1 MPEEFVKVASVGDV
15 APGKCKPVRV
25 GDEEILLANINGS
38 IHAISDICSHAY
50 AALSEGDF
58 SGEEVECP
66 LHGSAFN
73 VLTGEC
79 MNPPANENVPVYPVR
94 IEGDDIL
101 VGPA

>member
-1 MPEEFVKVASVGDV
+1 MPEEFVKVAQVGEV
-15 APGKCKPVRV
+15 ALGKCKSVRI
-25 GDEEILLANINGS
+25 GNEEILLANVGGN

-73 VLTGEC
+73 VTSGEC
-79 MNPPANENVPVYPVR
+79 LNPPANENVPVYPVR
-94 IEGDDIL
+94 IEGEDIL